1 MILPFYPPFLN
12 GGNSGEL
19 PPAELPPAELPPAEL
34 PPALAGGKEKE
45 YKDLALAKPAWSL

>member
-19 PPAELPPAELPPAEL
+19 PPAELPPAELPPA
-34 PPALAGGKEKE
+34 LAGGKEKE
-45 YKDLALAKPAWSL
+45 YTDLALAKPAWSL

>member
-12 GGNSGEL
+12 GGNSG
-19 PPAELPPAELPPAEL
+19 ELPPAEL